1 MSKKIVG
8 VAPLI
13 EYYLN
18 RLLEEGDNPAL
29 EDALKRLR
37 ELKDDIDSLRPV
49 GQWIGSICLDDAF
62 WVCSNCKFPS
72 QASAA
77 PELYHYCPNCGAR
90 MEESKE

>member
-1 MSKKIVG
+1 MSKKIVD
-8 VAPLI
+8 VAPLM
-13 EYYLN
+13 EYYRN
-18 RLLEEGDNPAL
+18 RLLEEGDNSPL

-37 ELKDDIDSLRPV
+37 ELRDNTDSLRPV
-49 GQWIGSICLDDAF
+49 GHWIESICLDDAF

-90 MEESKE
+90 MEETE

>member
-1 MSKKIVG
+1 MSKKIVD
-8 VAPLI
+8 VAPLM
-13 EYYLN
+13 EYYRN

-37 ELKDDIDSLRPV
+37 ELKDDTDSLRPV
-49 GQWIGSICLDDAF
+49 GHWTESICLDDAF

-77 PELYHYCPNCGAR
+77 PELYRYCPNCGAR
-90 MEESKE
+90 MEETE

>member
-1 MSKKIVG
+1 MSKKIVD
-8 VAPLI
+8 VAPLMK
-13 EYYLN
+13 YYRN

-37 ELKDDIDSLRPV
+37 ELKDDTDSLRPV
-49 GQWIGSICLDDAF
+49 GHWTESICLDDAF

-77 PELYHYCPNCGAR
+77 PELYRYCPNCGAR
-90 MEESKE
+90 MEETE